1 MQPTSTHEHYDGVV
15 DCGCRQ
21 GPMRCRQCIKS
32 LAIRRH
38 LQEMEEDEDYDGI
51 GLIDTEVEEERS
63 TGAEACHF
71 QGW

>member
-1 MQPTSTHEHYDGVV
+1 
-15 DCGCRQ
+15 
-21 GPMRCRQCIKS
+21 MRCRQCIKS

-71 QGW
+71 SGQWGWWG